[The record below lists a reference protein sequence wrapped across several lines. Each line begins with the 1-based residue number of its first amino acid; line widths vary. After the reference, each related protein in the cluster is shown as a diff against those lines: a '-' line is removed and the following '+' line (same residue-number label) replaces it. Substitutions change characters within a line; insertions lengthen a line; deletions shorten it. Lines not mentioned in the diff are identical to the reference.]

1 MQSYYELKES
11 KYPPIT
17 ENTLD
22 SFSIESSEACNPF
35 RYFLNLPKFKNI
47 KKDSSAIWLKLGTL
61 PWSPW

>member
-47 KKDSSAIWLKLGTL
+47 KKDSSAI
-61 PWSPW
+61 